1 MYVCLCPCICICEV
15 CMCVREGGQP
25 WVSVLTFHLAW
36 GGLFTRGPLCP
47 LLHLPSPCLSC
58 SVRLLTGFWGLK
70 SRSSSLHSKC
80 FYCESNPQPPD
91 TDLMLSLLWV
101 SCQVAVLWVSR
112 VSSTEP
118 SHLRDGPAP
127 SLHLTEVE
135 NKTVQSCKRPV
146 TKAGP
151 HNLHVS
157 KVAYGL
163 KRATQ
168 PWRFWS
174 AYGHDGTNRNLSD
187 YDLHN
192 SELMILS
199 CFYTGL
205 KLRKWKYA
213 KSHWKEEK
221 TLKATGTCWILQ
233 APGTEK
239 AVAALGTSYHCDNIG
254 DKHLRRRAHPGQPR
268 RKGTSWAAEEEG
280 RVLAYKEPHSIAV
293 GGWGVGG
300 AGTWGGV
307 TWHPVSGEVNA
318 AALSVSF
325 TQSGTPVHGGHPHL
339 GCVFLYLG
347 TWPRDSLTAML
358 RSF

>member
-1 MYVCLCPCICICEV
+1 
-15 CMCVREGGQP
+15 MCVREGGQP

-47 LLHLPSPCLSC
+47 
-58 SVRLLTGFWGLK
+58 
-70 SRSSSLHSKC
+70 
-80 FYCESNPQPPD
+80 PPI
-91 TDLMLSLLWV
+91 SLLELLSQAFNWV
-101 SCQVAVLWVSR
+101 LGSQIQVLEFAQQVLLPWVKSPAPRHRFDAFSIVGELSGGSAVSLQSQSHW
-112 VSSTEP
+112 TQ

-127 SLHLTEVE
+127 SLHLTEAE

-239 AVAALGTSYHCDNIG
+239 AVAALGTSYHCDNN
-254 DKHLRRRAHPGQPR
+254 LRRRAHPGQPR
-268 RKGTSWAAEEEG
+268 RKGVFWLTRSHTPLLWEG
-280 RVLAYKEPHSIAV
+280 GA
-293 GGWGVGG
+293 WGVQELE
-300 AGTWGGV
+300 AGSHGTQSAERWMLLL
-307 TWHPVSGEVNA
+307 S
-318 AALSVSF
+318 LSVLLS
-325 TQSGTPVHGGHPHL
+325 L
-339 GCVFLYLG
+339 GPQCMVV
-347 TWPRDSLTAML
+347 THI
-358 RSF
+358 